1 MRYSLQCMVIQLCIG
16 GNHSAS
22 FQIFNHHQ
30 HHHPFLPA
38 WSLSWW
44 QYWSSFCH
52 RDDDDYDD
60 ADDDAG
66 KQQQSQQS
74 FSEGELHPR
83 LRRLLCH
90 RLTFFIVIIM
100 MVIIIMM
107 VRLEQ
112 VFSFRT
118 CPSSRHKG
126 KASHQKS
133 SLPTCPRFKN
143 KTCPRV

>member
-1 MRYSLQCMVIQLCIG
+1 MRYSLQCMVIQLCIEETILHPSKYSIIINIIIHFYQH
-16 GNHSAS
+16 GNHDHAS
-22 FQIFNHHQ
+22 GR
-30 HHHPFLPA
+30 
-38 WSLSWW
+38 
-44 QYWSSFCH
+44 H
-52 RDDDDYDD
+52 RHDD
-60 ADDDAG
+60 ADADAG
-66 KQQQSQQS
+66 KQQQSQQN

-90 RLTFFIVIIM
+90 RLTFFIVMIM

-107 VRLEQ
+107 ERLEQ

>member
-1 MRYSLQCMVIQLCIG
+1 MITEV
-16 GNHSAS
+16 
-22 FQIFNHHQ
+22 
-30 HHHPFLPA
+30 
-38 WSLSWW
+38 
-44 QYWSSFCH
+44 
-52 RDDDDYDD
+52 DDTIMMILV
-60 ADDDAG
+60 
-66 KQQQSQQS
+66 
-74 FSEGELHPR
+74 F
-83 LRRLLCH
+83 
-90 RLTFFIVIIM
+90 IIM

-143 KTCPRV
+143 KTCPRVSKNYIF